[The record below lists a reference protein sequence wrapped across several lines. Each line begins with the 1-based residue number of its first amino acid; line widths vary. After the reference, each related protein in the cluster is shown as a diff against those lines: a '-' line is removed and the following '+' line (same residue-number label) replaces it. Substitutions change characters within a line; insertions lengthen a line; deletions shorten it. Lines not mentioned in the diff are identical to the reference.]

1 MYMNGYDSW
10 HLLTMMTSVG
20 ALEAVLRSYW
30 GLRRRFDE
38 EWEAS
43 TDIQGHVAGSTGL
56 TDHPRFAAMSL
67 TAHGVATAANV
78 GKIVFTD
85 GNPLALN
92 YAQWAAFLRSFY
104 KWAQLQRI
112 TPTSIVDRQV
122 RANAMAIANGWEGLD
137 FSDPNFPL
145 PE

>member
-1 MYMNGYDSW
+1 MTTRSGG
-10 HLLTMMTSVG
+10 LLHHPA
-20 ALEAVLRSYW
+20 ALN
-30 GLRRRFDE
+30 
-38 EWEAS
+38 
-43 TDIQGHVAGSTGL
+43 Q
-56 TDHPRFAAMSL
+56 
-67 TAHGVATAANV
+67 
-78 GKIVFTD
+78 IVFTD

-92 YAQWAAFLRSFY
+92 YAQWAAFLHSFY

-112 TPTSIVDRQV
+112 TPSSIVDRQV